1 MLTKEEMPKL
11 RPLPVRT
18 RGERRRWEVL
28 EDWTCDFL
36 GRGFTYIIPKGFIFD
51 GASIPRLFWNILNP
65 TGYLFI
71 AGLLHDFVYKYTFL
85 YTYSAIESLDGGERR
100 IIREFYT
107 QKEADKKFEDLAD
120 KICMGA
126 HFFTRSAYITLRMF
140 GSTAWKEHRGKDIDC
155 TIEPKGF
162 WSFHKRVTA

>member
-1 MLTKEEMPKL
+1 MLTKEQMPKL
-11 RPLPVRT
+11 RPIPVKK

-36 GRGFTYIIPKGFIFD
+36 GRGFTYIIPAGFIFD

-71 AGLLHDFVYKYTFL
+71 AGLLHDFVYKYRFL

-107 QKEADKKFEDLAD
+107 QKEADNKFETLAD
-120 KICMGA
+120 EICMGA
-126 HFFTRSAYITLRMF
+126 GFFTKGAYITLRLF
-140 GSTAWKEHRGKDIDC
+140 GKTAWNEHRELALFC
-155 TIEPKGF
+155 PLEPKGF
-162 WSFHKRVTA
+162 ESFRKRVA

>member
-1 MLTKEEMPKL
+1 MLTKYDMPIL
-11 RPLPVRT
+11 RPLPVRK
-18 RGERRRWEVL
+18 RGERRRWEVM

-36 GRGFTYIIPKGFIFD
+36 GRGFTYIIPAGFIFD

-71 AGLLHDFVYKYTFL
+71 AGLLHDFVYKYRFL
-85 YTYSAIESLDGGERR
+85 YTYSTIESLDGMERR
-100 IIREFYT
+100 VIREFYS

-126 HFFTRSAYITLRMF
+126 SFFTAVAYKSLRMF
-140 GSTAWKEHRGKDIDC
+140 GSTAWNEHRGRHMLC
-155 TIEPKGF
+155 TIQPKGF
-162 WSFHKRVTA
+162 VSFRKKVA

>member
-1 MLTKEEMPKL
+1 MLTAEQMPKL
-11 RPLPVRT
+11 QPLPVRS
-18 RGERRRWEVL
+18 RGERRRWFVL

-71 AGLLHDFVYKYTFL
+71 AGLLHDFVYKYRFL
-85 YTYSAIESLDGGERR
+85 YTYSTIECLDGKERK
-100 IIREFYT
+100 IIKEPYN

-120 KICMGA
+120 EICMGA
-126 HFFTRSAYITLRMF
+126 HFFTRCSYIALRVF
-140 GSTAWKEHRGKDIDC
+140 GSKAWEKHRKLASLC
-155 TIEPKGF
+155 LLQPSGF
-162 WSFHKRVTA
+162 VSFRKKVA